1 LPFRAKSVASYNQKL
16 FSDFCFLASDMP
28 RAPFRRKSG
37 TRETS
42 QLVRL
47 AEGLAS
53 SKSRAEDIFWERE
66 LESAVNGYLDQNDEE
81 AINRALDRAH
91 DMEDDTFDALADVV
105 ESLTESMTI
114 ESELGKQR
122 VTLFCAPIL
131 VWGRA
136 KIPTKTLTKQML
148 TNLSV
153 QLGAHIF
160 ASKAKIALADYLFA
174 PDQLPHSYSES
185 REMLTALA
193 EAIRAREHLSID
205 TKTVEDAPDVVCDM
219 RMIIGAVQVN
229 DGDAMFAWEEMTT
242 PVEEARQSCLTAW
255 RGQGSAAIQPLL
267 IGFPF
272 ELTLP
277 RTFFAACREADL
289 ASRAYSIGAS
299 VAYLEA
305 VTGTPAEKLTA
316 IVGGCWGNG
325 IEEYRIGFSLGDE
338 DDVVHGTI
346 WPLVSD
352 EAEDT
357 PVVEEIETLLHGAG
371 IKNVIVL
378 EDRLPLE
385 FCDDCGAPH
394 FPNRDGEMLHAHL
407 PEDADTHGAQLH

>member
-1 LPFRAKSVASYNQKL
+1 
-16 FSDFCFLASDMP
+16 MP

-37 TRETS
+37 TRETN

-66 LESAVNGYLDQNDEE
+66 LEAAVTSYLDQNDEE
-81 AINRALDRAH
+81 AINRALDKAH
-91 DMEDDTFDALADVV
+91 DSEDDTFDALADVV

-131 VWGRA
+131 VWGRTQIPA
-136 KIPTKTLTKQML
+136 KTIAKQNL
-148 TNLSV
+148 TNLAV

-160 ASKAKIALADYLFA
+160 SSKAKIALADFLFA
-174 PDQLPHSYSES
+174 PDQLPHSYTES
-185 REMLTALA
+185 REMLNALSD
-193 EAIRAREHLSID
+193 AIRERTHVSID
-205 TKTVEDAPDVVCDM
+205 TKTLEEAPDVVCDM
-219 RMIIGAVQVN
+219 RMIIGAVQVA
-229 DGDAMFAWEEMTT
+229 DGDPMFSWEEATT
-242 PVEEARQSCLTAW
+242 PVEEARQSCLSAW
-255 RGQGSAAIQPLL
+255 RGQGGAAVQPLL
-267 IGFPF
+267 VGFPF

-325 IEEYRIGFSLGDE
+325 IEEYRIGFSMGEE

-357 PVVEEIETLLHGAG
+357 PVVEEIETLLHAAG

-407 PEDADTHGAQLH
+407 PDDADTQRVQLH

>member
-1 LPFRAKSVASYNQKL
+1 
-16 FSDFCFLASDMP
+16 MP

-37 TRETS
+37 TRETN

-47 AEGLAS
+47 AEGLAT
-53 SKSRAEDIFWERE
+53 SRSAAEDVYWQRE
-66 LESAVNGYLDQNDEE
+66 LEAAVTAYLDNNDEE
-81 AINRALDRAH
+81 AINRALDKAH
-91 DMEDDTFDALADVV
+91 DSEDETFDALADVV
-105 ESLTESMTI
+105 ESLTESMVI

-136 KIPTKTLTKQML
+136 KIPAKTMSKQTL

-153 QLGAHIF
+153 QLGAHVF
-160 ASKAKIALADYLFA
+160 SSKAKIALADYLFA

-185 REMLTALA
+185 REMLTSLVG
-193 EAIRAREHLSID
+193 AIRERTNLSVD
-205 TKTVEDAPDVVCDM
+205 VSTLEEAPDVVCDM
-219 RMIIGAVQVN
+219 RMIIGAVQVA
-229 DGDAMFAWEEMTT
+229 DGEPMFAWEEMTT
-242 PVEEARQSCLTAW
+242 PVEEARQSCLSAW
-255 RGQGSAAIQPLL
+255 RGQGGAAVQPMLV
-267 IGFPF
+267 GFPF

-299 VAYLEA
+299 VSYLEA
-305 VTGTPAEKLTA
+305 VTATPASKLTA
-316 IVGGCWGNG
+316 IIGGCWGNG

-357 PVVEEIETLLHGAG
+357 PVVEEIETLLRAAG
-371 IKNVIVL
+371 VGNVVIL

-394 FPNRDGEMLHAHL
+394 FPNKDGEMLHAHL
-407 PEDADTHGAQLH
+407 PEDADTHGVQLH